1 MIVERVDAMDFT
13 SHDIAIIEQALQRAI
28 SSEPKGSKVN
38 HYREVLSKL
47 QNKAE
52 AAMSMPCKQTMEH
65 DGLRYD
71 YDDSS
76 DLL

>member
-1 MIVERVDAMDFT
+1 MDFT
-13 SHDIAIIEQALQRAI
+13 SHDIAVIEQALQLAI
-28 SSEPKGSKVN
+28 SAETKDSKVN
-38 HYREVLSKL
+38 QFREVLTKL
-47 QNKAE
+47 QNKA
-52 AAMSMPCKQTMEH
+52 AVAMQGTYLQTVSH